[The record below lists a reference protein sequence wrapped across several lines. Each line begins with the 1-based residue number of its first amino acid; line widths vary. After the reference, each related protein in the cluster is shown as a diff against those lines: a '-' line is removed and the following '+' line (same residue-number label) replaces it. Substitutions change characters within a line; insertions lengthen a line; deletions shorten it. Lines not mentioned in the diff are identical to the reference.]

1 MKTIENEYGKVFIND
16 ENIITPKKAK
26 IIKGLKFLGLGAL
39 VVGAGVLMYKA
50 FSKKETVEDDSLMI
64 GEVYS
69 EDQEEN
75 TEE

>member
-1 MKTIENEYGKVFIND
+1 MKTIENEYGKVFINE
-16 ENIITPKKAK
+16 ENVVTPNKAK
-26 IIKGLKFLGLGAL
+26 MIKGLKFLGLGAL
-39 VVGAGVLMYKA
+39 VVGAGVLLYKA

>member
-1 MKTIENEYGKVFIND
+1 MFINE
-16 ENIITPKKAK
+16 ENVVTPNKAK
-26 IIKGLKFLGLGAL
+26 MIKGLKFLGLGAL
-39 VVGAGVLMYKA
+39 VVGAGVLLYKA